1 MRTLTCF
8 CCFFAITSLLIA
20 EIPSTV
26 VPPLPLVPERG
37 LARCLRCHGTGKL
50 TKDKSGIK
58 WSGSA
63 MKSFQVECLTC
74 NGNGKLVRDYTPA
87 ERLELQ
93 ERRLTQMTNEQLSKG
108 NLPIGSAYLP
118 AAELEALSP
127 EDYAAIAREY
137 PLTCEDCF
145 GLKYACCETCDGTG
159 KKEIKKDKKRRN
171 RQDDTQDTKPHTA
184 ANDKSSFAST
194 QAGEAIAC
202 EDCFG
207 KGKMP
212 CDECNATGLR
222 EICKKCSGT
231 GLEHK
236 PARKKKPATIELCR
250 RCKGNGRR

>member
-1 MRTLTCF
+1 MRTVF
-8 CCFFAITSLLIA
+8 CLCSFFIFTSCLIA

-26 VPPLPLVPERG
+26 IPPLPPVPERG
-37 LARCLRCHGTGKL
+37 PARCLRCHGTGKL

-74 NGNGKLVRDYTPA
+74 NGNGKLVRAYTPA

-93 ERRLTQMTNEQLSKG
+93 ERRLAQMANEQLSNG
-108 NLPIGSAYLP
+108 NLPIGAAYLP

-127 EDYAAIAREY
+127 EDHAAIAREY

-145 GLKYACCETCDGTG
+145 GLGYACCETCEGTG
-159 KKEIKKDKKRRN
+159 KKEDKKEKRQRN
-171 RQDDTQDTKPHTA
+171 RHDDPQDEKHQTA

-194 QAGEAIAC
+194 QAGKAIAC
-202 EDCFG
+202 DDCFG
-207 KGKMP
+207 KGKLP
-212 CDECNATGLR
+212 CDECTATGLR

-236 PARKKKPATIELCR
+236 PARRKRPASVELCR